1 MSNKIGILN
10 HKYTGK
16 IIFTFSLMV
25 SLFWISS
32 QQFNV
37 YQHAVLGAFFE
48 LLAIPML
55 LLYVVLHTVSFIILI
70 KERFSFKTY
79 AFYSFLLLFAT
90 FIFVVYG
97 GKGFSW

>member
-1 MSNKIGILN
+1 MNNNTGILN
-10 HKYTGK
+10 HQYAGK
-16 IIFTFSLMV
+16 IIFSLSLMV

-48 LLAIPML
+48 LLSIPML
-55 LLYVVLHTVSFIILI
+55 LLYVVLHTVSLILLI

-79 AFYSFLLLFAT
+79 AFYSFLLLVGT

-97 GKGFSW
+97 GKGFS